1 MQEKVGKQG
10 RLISPCLKAGALR
23 HILVKA
29 IMLVQFAVISIRPAV
44 SAKLLFGFLAAFALL
59 AFWLVCLM
67 LAFSIV
73 HKIMT
78 LRAKNSQIRV
88 KLMSKPFISH
98 VMQLDNRHNITAPGT
113 NLLIS
118 NKPVPQILP
127 VL

>member
-1 MQEKVGKQG
+1 M
-10 RLISPCLKAGALR
+10 I
-23 HILVKA
+23 KA
-29 IMLVQFAVISIRPAV
+29 IVLVQLAVVSIRPAV
-44 SAKLLFGFLAAFALL
+44 SAKLLFGLPAAFVFLALWL
-59 AFWLVCLM
+59 ACLI

-88 KLMSKPFISH
+88 KLMPKPFISH
-98 VMQLDNRHNITAPGT
+98 VMQLDNRHNITASGA
-113 NLLIS
+113 NFLIS

>member
-1 MQEKVGKQG
+1 MYTM
-10 RLISPCLKAGALR
+10 
-23 HILVKA
+23 VKA

-59 AFWLVCLM
+59 AFLLVCLM

-78 LRAKNSQIRV
+78 LRAKDSQIRV
-88 KLMSKPFISH
+88 KLMPKPFISH
-98 VMQLDNRHNITAPGT
+98 VMQLDNRHNITASGA
-113 NLLIS
+113 NFLIS